1 MLTRSQKFWLLILDF
16 ILFVACL
23 GVVSHYAEGFSF
35 EKILMAAHMWLIT
48 WVVLVLYY
56 VFGLYELPRSSSVL
70 KFIARIFVA
79 LAIALGLVILYNYL
93 GAKERSGIFGRG
105 ILISSLLFFAL
116 LSSFNRCP
124 RMP

>member
-70 KFIARIFVA
+70 KFLHVYSEIIPS
-79 LAIALGLVILYNYL
+79 LKVIS
-93 GAKERSGIFGRG
+93 RSMNFR
-105 ILISSLLFFAL
+105 
-116 LSSFNRCP
+116 SFK
-124 RMP
+124 